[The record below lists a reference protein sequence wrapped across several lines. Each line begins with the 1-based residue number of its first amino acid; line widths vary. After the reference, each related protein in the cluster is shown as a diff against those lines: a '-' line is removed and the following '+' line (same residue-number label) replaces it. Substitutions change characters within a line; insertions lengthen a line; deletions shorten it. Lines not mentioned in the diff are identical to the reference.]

1 MDETIEQTYLPL
13 GKQLAANGFWMS
25 DKPLIQ
31 QALANDLGGLVME
44 LPASNAIPFLKA
56 FWQIH
61 CQEWH
66 GLDRIRL
73 DKYYLL
79 LRRVIYFSFQFL
91 AREDWDAVYLDAYN
105 DMLLEGP
112 LHPTD
117 RTKPDAIRYHIID
130 IYYEELEKVL
140 DDARLQSEK
149 DDLDVPMEEINR
161 PMTVVAKEGLTKI
174 LRNKAKEAMKEHEL
188 EMAAMAEGD
197 EENDDEE

>member
-1 MDETIEQTYLPL
+1 
-13 GKQLAANGFWMS
+13 MS

-112 LHPTD
+112 L
-117 RTKPDAIRYHIID
+117 
-130 IYYEELEKVL
+130 
-140 DDARLQSEK
+140 Q
-149 DDLDVPMEEINR
+149 
-161 PMTVVAKEGLTKI
+161 
-174 LRNKAKEAMKEHEL
+174 
-188 EMAAMAEGD
+188 
-197 EENDDEE
+197 

>member
-1 MDETIEQTYLPL
+1 MTCYSKDPYSKI
-13 GKQLAANGFWMS
+13 
-25 DKPLIQ
+25 
-31 QALANDLGGLVME
+31 
-44 LPASNAIPFLKA
+44 
-56 FWQIH
+56 
-61 CQEWH
+61 
-66 GLDRIRL
+66 
-73 DKYYLL
+73 
-79 LRRVIYFSFQFL
+79 FSFRLFPKANRL
-91 AREDWDAVYLDAYN
+91 IS
-105 DMLLEGP
+105 
-112 LHPTD
+112 PTD